1 MASSPYI
8 WDTVSKL
15 ISNVQLD
22 VTIDIPVLTVLNMYD
37 NAELLTKLIAYKKQH
52 KKKTNKSISITSK
65 RTNTKKLYSF
75 CIRERTGAR
84 AAFTKL
90 SDHSLII
97 IEDVDVNRKN
107 IKNPLNTQIS
117 GKGSISST
125 T

>member
-15 ISNVQLD
+15 ISDVPLD
-22 VTIDIPVLTVLNMYD
+22 VTIDIPVLTALNMYD
-37 NAELLTKLIAYKKQH
+37 NADLLTKLIAYKKQH

-84 AAFTKL
+84 DAFTKL

-97 IEDVDVNRKN
+97 IENVAVNRNN
-107 IKNPLNTQIS
+107 ISPLNTQIS
-117 GKGSISST
+117 GKGSITST